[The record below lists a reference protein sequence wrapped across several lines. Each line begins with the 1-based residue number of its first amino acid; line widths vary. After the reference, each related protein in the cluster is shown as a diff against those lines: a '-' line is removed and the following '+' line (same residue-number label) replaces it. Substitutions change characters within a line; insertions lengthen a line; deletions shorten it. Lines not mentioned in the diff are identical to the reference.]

1 MAELIRSFISIDI
14 TDENLL
20 GKITSIQSTLKETG
34 GDLKLVEPE
43 NLHLTLRFLGEIPR
57 SLLEEVCKEISN
69 IKFKPFKLKFKGL
82 GVFPS
87 LSRIN
92 VVWVGVS
99 EGEKEVK
106 EVAEKVNAA
115 LRRLGFPPDKKGFSP
130 HLTIA
135 RVKSSRGKDKIAE
148 FVRRF
153 NDYEVG
159 LFTVTSIRVKKSILM
174 PKGPQYSTIMEISAS
189 T

>member
-1 MAELIRSFISIDI
+1 MVELVRSFISIDV
-14 TDENLL
+14 TDEGLI
-20 GKITSIQSTLKETG
+20 GKIVQIQNMLKETG

-69 IKFKPFKLKFKGL
+69 VKFKPFKLRFKGL

-87 LSRIN
+87 LNRIN

-99 EGEKEVK
+99 EGWDEVK
-106 EVAEKVNAA
+106 EVAEKVNVT
-115 LRRLGFPPDKKGFSP
+115 LKKLSLPSDKKEFSP
-130 HLTIA
+130 HLTVA
-135 RVKSSRGKDKIAE
+135 RVKSSRNRDKIAE
-148 FVRRF
+148 IVKRF
-153 NDYEVG
+153 SDYDFG
-159 LFTVTSIRVKKSILM
+159 LFIVNCVRVKKSILM
-174 PKGPQYSTIMEISAS
+174 SKGPQYSTIMEVPAL